1 MSKKHTTCGY
11 CDEEPT
17 NYVTS
22 PHNRSFFMPVCEE
35 HIADGVRH
43 GEHNVDG
50 RYVKVEPIPRAVAYV
65 AGQGLPFLNKDQL
78 ESTLYEDYKLKQ
90 TAEILKRL
98 SDLEA
103 RAEKQSSEE
112 VSKIMGQNLSVPR
125 GLIEGFL
132 AAGWLYYSPTPIS
145 NVHPYFYNQENGQS
159 INLSDLRS
167 C

>member
-17 NYVTS
+17 HCVTS

-35 HIADGVRH
+35 HMAVGVRH

-50 RYVKVEPIPRAVAYV
+50 RYVQVGRISRAVAYV
-65 AGQGLPFLNKDQL
+65 EGQSLPFLNKDQL
-78 ESTLYEDYKLKQ
+78 ESTLYATYKNMQ
-90 TAEILKRL
+90 TADILKRL

-103 RAEKQSSEE
+103 RAEKQPSEE

-132 AAGWLYYSPTPIS
+132 AAGWLYWSPTPIS
-145 NVHPYFYNQENGQS
+145 NVHPYFYNQENGKI

-167 C
+167 Y